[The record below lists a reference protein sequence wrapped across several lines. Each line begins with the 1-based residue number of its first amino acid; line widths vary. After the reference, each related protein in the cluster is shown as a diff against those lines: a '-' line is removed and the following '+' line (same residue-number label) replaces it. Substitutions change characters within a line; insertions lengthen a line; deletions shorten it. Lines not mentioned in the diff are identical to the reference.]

1 MCACVHVCVCACVCE
16 YMWFVCMCMCTCVC
30 PCMHW
35 CVCMYV
41 FPFLLACVPVA
52 DPGKGA
58 QGACPPYFVNA
69 SIFKKEQLTIFIV
82 KSERFGNER
91 FKQKTKMSE

>member
-1 MCACVHVCVCACVCE
+1 MHTFSNFTFACEH
-16 YMWFVCMCMCTCVC
+16 TL
-30 PCMHW
+30 HT
-35 CVCMYV
+35 
-41 FPFLLACVPVA
+41 VA

-58 QGACPPYFVNA
+58 QGARPPYFVNA

-91 FKQKTKMSE
+91 FKQETKMSE